1 MAPIGGRRGP
11 RVGVELDGARDLT
24 ILKAYLKHMA
34 ATSLLPEN
42 IHPLTDFLRH
52 HKRHLQRLKRSQRP
66 AVLTLN
72 GKAEVVVQD
81 AKAYQAMMEDVEA
94 MQAHAGIAEGLA
106 SMVRGQGDPA
116 ETVFARL
123 RRKHGFKPAR

>member
-1 MAPIGGRRGP
+1 
-11 RVGVELDGARDLT
+11 
-24 ILKAYLKHMA
+24 MA

-66 AVLTLN
+66 TVLTLN

-81 AKAYQAMMEDVEA
+81 AKAYQAMLEDIEA
-94 MQAHAGIAEGLA
+94 MQVKAGIAEGIA
-106 SMVRGQGDPA
+106 SMERGQGEPA
-116 ETVFARL
+116 QTVFARL
-123 RRKHGFKPAR
+123 REKHAIKPAK

>member
-1 MAPIGGRRGP
+1 MPTR
-11 RVGVELDGARDLT
+11 T
-24 ILKAYLKHMA
+24 
-34 ATSLLPEN
+34 LLPEN

-72 GKAEVVVQD
+72 GKAQVVVQD
-81 AKAYQAMMEDVEA
+81 AKAYQTMMETMEA
-94 MQAHAGIAEGLA
+94 METQKGIAEGIA
-106 SMVRGQGDPA
+106 SMERGQGQPA

-123 RRKHGFKPAR
+123 RKKHGLKATHQ

>member
-1 MAPIGGRRGP
+1 M
-11 RVGVELDGARDLT
+11 T
-24 ILKAYLKHMA
+24 

-81 AKAYQAMMEDVEA
+81 AKAYQAMLEGIEA
-94 MQAHAGIAEGLA
+94 MQAHAGIAEGIA
-106 SMVRGQGDPA
+106 SLERGQGEPA
-116 ETVFARL
+116 QKAFARL
-123 RRKHGFKPAR
+123 REKHGIKPAK

>member
-1 MAPIGGRRGP
+1 
-11 RVGVELDGARDLT
+11 
-24 ILKAYLKHMA
+24 MA

-81 AKAYQAMMEDVEA
+81 AKAYQAMMEGVEA
-94 MQAHAGIAEGLA
+94 MQAQAGIAEGLA
-106 SMVRGQGDPA
+106 SMARGQGEPA

>member
-1 MAPIGGRRGP
+1 
-11 RVGVELDGARDLT
+11 
-24 ILKAYLKHMA
+24 MA

-81 AKAYQAMMEDVEA
+81 AKASQAMLEGIES
-94 MQAHAGIAEGLA
+94 MQAKAGIAEGIA
-106 SMVRGQGDPA
+106 SMERGQGEPA
-116 ETVFARL
+116 QTVFARL
-123 RRKHGFKPAR
+123 RKKHGIKPAR

>member
-1 MAPIGGRRGP
+1 MQSGEKLDGP
-11 RVGVELDGARDLT
+11 RSRAL
-24 ILKAYLKHMA
+24 LKAYFNHMA

-52 HKRHLQRLKRSQRP
+52 HKRHLSRLKRSRRP

-81 AKAYQAMMEDVEA
+81 AKAYQAMMESVEA
-94 MQAHAGIAEGLA
+94 MQAQAGIAEGLA
-106 SMVRGQGDPA
+106 SMARGQGEPA

-123 RRKHGFKPAR
+123 RQKHGFKPAR

>member
-1 MAPIGGRRGP
+1 
-11 RVGVELDGARDLT
+11 
-24 ILKAYLKHMA
+24 MA

-72 GKAEVVVQD
+72 GKAEVVIQD
-81 AKAYQAMMEDVEA
+81 AKAYQAMLEGIES
-94 MQAHAGIAEGLA
+94 MQAKAGIAEGIA
-106 SMVRGQGDPA
+106 SMERGQGEPA
-116 ETVFARL
+116 PTVFARL
-123 RRKHGFKPAR
+123 RKKHGIKPAR